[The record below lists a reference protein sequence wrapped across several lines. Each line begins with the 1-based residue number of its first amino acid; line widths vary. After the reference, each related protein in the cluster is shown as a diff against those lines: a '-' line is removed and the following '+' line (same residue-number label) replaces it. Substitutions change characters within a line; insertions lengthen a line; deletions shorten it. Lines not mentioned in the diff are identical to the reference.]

1 MQLKSIVSCFRCD
14 KQKDSIMLITPLISK
29 TTSKE
34 EFKRMYLRIGERDK
48 TNLAIKKK
56 EKEIRSRRRSKYPDV
71 KREDYE
77 GKIRM
82 I

>member
-1 MQLKSIVSCFRCD
+1 
-14 KQKDSIMLITPLISK
+14 
-29 TTSKE
+29 
-34 EFKRMYLRIGERDK
+34 MYLRIGERDK

-56 EKEIRSRRRSKYPDV
+56 KEIRSKREFKYLDV
-71 KREDYE
+71 KREDYG

>member
-1 MQLKSIVSCFRCD
+1 MLSKLIASCFRCD

-48 TNLAIKKK
+48 TNLTTKKK
-56 EKEIRSRRRSKYPDV
+56 KEIRSKRRFKYLEEM
-71 KREDYE
+71 KRERE
-77 GKIRM
+77 RIMKG
-82 I
+82 

>member
-1 MQLKSIVSCFRCD
+1 
-14 KQKDSIMLITPLISK
+14 MLITPLIYK

>member
-1 MQLKSIVSCFRCD
+1 MLSKLIASCFRCD
-14 KQKDSIMLITPLISK
+14 KQKDSIMLITPLIYK

-56 EKEIRSRRRSKYPDV
+56 KEIRSKREFKYLDV
-71 KREDYE
+71 KREDYG

>member
-48 TNLAIKKK
+48 TNLTTKKK
-56 EKEIRSRRRSKYPDV
+56 KEIRSKRRFKYLEEM
-71 KREDYE
+71 KRERE
-77 GKIRM
+77 RIMKG
-82 I
+82 